1 MQSTS
6 SLTAPTPVATATT
19 SISLT
24 IRVHARGTQA
34 PIGGALVSHESAG
47 YVTDAS
53 GESRI
58 TVAPGEETT
67 IVVSASGYHPM
78 EASGVL
84 NSDERWT
91 FYLEPNGPEQ
101 GRQS

>member
-1 MQSTS
+1 MESS
-6 SLTAPTPVATATT
+6 SLTAPTPVATATS
-19 SISLT
+19 SITLT
-24 IRVHARGTQA
+24 IRVQARGTEA
-34 PIGGALVSHESAG
+34 PIGGALVSHESTP
-47 YVTDAS
+47 YFTDPS

-58 TVAPGEETT
+58 TVEQGEETT
-67 IVVSASGYHPM
+67 IVVSASGYHQM

-91 FYLEPNGPEQ
+91 FYLEPNGPVQ